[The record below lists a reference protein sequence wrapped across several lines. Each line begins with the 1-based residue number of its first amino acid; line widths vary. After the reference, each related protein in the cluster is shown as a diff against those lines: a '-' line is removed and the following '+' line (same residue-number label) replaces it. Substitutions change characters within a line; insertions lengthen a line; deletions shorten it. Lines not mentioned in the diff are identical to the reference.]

1 MWTIYEYICNL
12 HSMKKLLLISV
23 IILTLAGCTT
33 TPKSDTEKARE
44 IANDIH
50 VSQEIEKLNLQLE
63 RGEVTEKY
71 AQERLKQILK
81 ERQRINSGD
90 TDVILEKI
98 KEQDPM
104 LEKGLAEMIEKRQL
118 DEETTQK

>member
-12 HSMKKLLLISV
+12 LPMKKLLLFSV
-23 IILTLAGCTT
+23 IVLILSGCTT
-33 TPKSDTEKARE
+33 TLKSDTEKARE

-63 RGEVTEKY
+63 QGEVTEKY

-98 KEQDPM
+98 KDQDPM

-118 DEETTQK
+118 EEEGIQE